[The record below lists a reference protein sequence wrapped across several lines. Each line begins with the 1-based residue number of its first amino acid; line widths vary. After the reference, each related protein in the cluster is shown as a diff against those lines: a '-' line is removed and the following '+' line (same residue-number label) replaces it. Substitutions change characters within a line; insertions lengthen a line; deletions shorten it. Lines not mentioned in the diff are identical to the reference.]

1 MAGRRFPSQAREHQ
15 YWRTVSWALSVATVA
30 LALGRT
36 PASAQVLPSGLREAF
51 LADPLTDIPRDPLL
65 PRVPIP
71 RSLSPLEQ
79 LTLTQALDQLLASI
93 TELGL
98 AGDQRARDL
107 WMREV
112 RLRRLLGVKAELA
125 AIDRAASTLHDWNA
139 TQELQ
144 LLSARLTVLVADLM
158 AEFPLALDQL
168 EGAAIIYGVLGD
180 LEAALS
186 LRSILAEEANGRG
199 DLTAYWTQ
207 LERMANL
214 YEQGFYFSEAANIYQ
229 QLAAIATANDLI
241 DDQIRFLQAQI
252 KNLTLAQDPASA
264 LGVQQQLLQGY
275 LSDSNYW
282 PRIASLQYAM
292 ADNQV
297 LLQDLDTASRQYQ
310 IAYTNA
316 IGSQQFAL
324 AAATLERLVKLY
336 ERLGRWTDVDYLYDQ
351 LLRVHQTTSNAYG
364 LMDSFDQLGQLYEK
378 RGNHQAALRS
388 YRQGLVLAQK
398 LNHRQNYFETQI
410 KRLTEAELP

>member
-1 MAGRRFPSQAREHQ
+1 M
-15 YWRTVSWALSVATVA
+15 VA
-30 LALGRT
+30 LTLSST
-36 PASAQVLPSGLREAF
+36 PTSAQVLPSDIREAF
-51 LADPLTDIPRDPLL
+51 LADPLTDVPRDPLL
-65 PRVPIP
+65 PSVPIP

-79 LTLTQALDQLLASI
+79 LALTQALDQLLTSI

-98 AGDQRARDL
+98 TADQRARDL

-112 RLRRLLGVKAELA
+112 RLRRLLGVKAELV
-125 AIDRAASTLHDWNA
+125 AIERAASTLHDWNA

-144 LLSARLTVLVADLM
+144 LLSARLTVLVADLL
-158 AEFPLALDQL
+158 AESPLALDQL
-168 EGAAIIYGVLGD
+168 EEAAIIYGLLGN

-186 LRSILAEEANGRG
+186 LRSTLAEAANRRG
-199 DLTAYWTQ
+199 DLVAYWAQ
-207 LERMANL
+207 LEGMANL
-214 YEQGFYFSEAANIYQ
+214 YEEGFYFSEAANIYQ
-229 QLAAIATANDLI
+229 QLVAIATNNDLI

-252 KNLTLAQDPASA
+252 ENLTLAQDPASA

-275 LSDSNYW
+275 LSDSIYW

-297 LLQDLDTASRQYQ
+297 LLGELDSASRHYQ

-316 IGSQQFAL
+316 IGSQQFSL
-324 AAATLERLVKLY
+324 AAATLGRLVKLY
-336 ERLGRWTDVDYLYDQ
+336 DRLGHWSDVDYLYEQ

-364 LMDSFDQLGQLYEK
+364 LMDSFDQLGQLYEQ
-378 RGNHQAALRS
+378 RGNYQAALLS
-388 YRQGLVLAQK
+388 YRQGLVLAHK

-410 KRLTEAELP
+410 KRLMQTEVP